1 MPTGFKTVI
10 LPAAAGA
17 TCKIRYFV
25 CNFKPADNKWIWF
38 SGDIIYGVAVPEAR
52 FNAFVRTAIFID
64 ALGKW
69 VL

>member
-25 CNFKPADNKWIWF
+25 CNLPADNAWIWF
-38 SGDIIYGVAVPEAR
+38 SGDIIYGVSVPGGR
-52 FNAFVRTAIFID
+52 FDAFVRTAIFID

-69 VL
+69 AL